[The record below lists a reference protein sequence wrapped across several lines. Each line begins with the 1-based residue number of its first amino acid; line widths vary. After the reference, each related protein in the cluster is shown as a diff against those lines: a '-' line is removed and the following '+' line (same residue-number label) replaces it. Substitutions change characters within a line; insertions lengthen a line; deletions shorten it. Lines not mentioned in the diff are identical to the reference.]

1 MPLVL
6 QVVLVCE
13 LHLGIDISF
22 IGTIEL
28 SWLEVSYVQLHQI
41 TITLYF
47 SRLFLHIVSIYATN
61 LIKQIKFKLVR
72 FVIKLVKSLV
82 IN

>member
-1 MPLVL
+1 M
-6 QVVLVCE
+6 CE

-61 LIKQIKFKLVR
+61 LIKHIIFKLVR

>member
-1 MPLVL
+1 VPLVL

-47 SRLFLHIVSIYATN
+47 
-61 LIKQIKFKLVR
+61 KLVR